1 MERPSLQ
8 NGIGR
13 GRRYKEEEGIVL
25 TSPSKPPSAPKCVAR
40 PPKRLRWFSPYKNR
54 RKKGQLA
61 TSAKVA
67 LGGSLPSPGVSKEG
81 ESEIMQESPPGAAR
95 RCAPGAL

>member
-1 MERPSLQ
+1 
-8 NGIGR
+8 
-13 GRRYKEEEGIVL
+13 
-25 TSPSKPPSAPKCVAR
+25 
-40 PPKRLRWFSPYKNR
+40 
-54 RKKGQLA
+54 
-61 TSAKVA
+61 VA